1 MRYKFR
7 LIEQILTEGT
17 KYDKLAAKIISDS
30 GLFDEETSNNII
42 QALFRED
49 IHAFTHSPSWLEK
62 YLKGIARMLVDYANG
77 NKSTAQSFLNECP
90 AVFDEYLTW
99 IKENRTEENKNKLD
113 SNFIDKMSYQ
123 DVKDFLDKL
132 QDERDKESKDKLAQM
147 KFKQSNFSLVPINSY
162 EEMHSKYGGSATG
175 DSSSDK
181 YAGGGGTAWCHTN
194 SKGVYDAWI
203 QGGNKFFVLQNNNW
217 KDIPFDRES
226 NAENPKDA
234 YGNSLIALLVNK
246 RNGTLKRATLRCNHV
261 GVNSNADNQYKTYA
275 ELSEVAGFNVE
286 EEIAKYIGAVGGA
299 IEIDPSEVVSVDL
312 LSIKQAKML
321 SAEIRAYSEY
331 WWLQSPGADS
341 DDRYVTA
348 MVVLPA
354 GYIYDNGFDVR
365 VDSVRV
371 RPAINIITELDIS
384 KGDVVSVFGYRWA
397 CVYSAGD
404 TNYWALLAP
413 DEQPLTVMP
422 FSEYGNNDYRLSG
435 VKHWLDDW
443 FKRQTGRASTT
454 ESPYFIS
461 DDMQDFVDEDDIKGL
476 GLIYTSDTDYI
487 PTNILKYSN
496 SWWLRSRGVES
507 IAAAYVNK
515 DGRVDEDGDFVG
527 SPKAVR
533 PALWIRGL
541 DGLYPNIGDVIMIK
555 NRPWAYM
562 GNDRALLV
570 GEPLDNRR
578 VFSAGAGSD
587 NSYESSSIRK
597 YLDRVFLI
605 WFGKENWG

>member
-1 MRYKFR
+1 MKYKFR

-77 NKSTAQSFLNECP
+77 NQSTAQSFLNECP

-123 DVKDFLDKL
+123 DVKDFLDEL
-132 QDERDKESKDKLAQM
+132 QAERDKESKDKLSQM
-147 KFKQSNFSLVPINSY
+147 EFNQSNFSLVPINSY
-162 EEMHSKYGGSATG
+162 EEMHSKYGGRATG
-175 DSSSDK
+175 DGSSDK

-194 SKGVYDAWI
+194 NKGVYDGWT

-226 NAENPKDA
+226 NKENPKDA
-234 YGNSLIALLVNK
+234 YGNSLIALLVDK
-246 RNGTLKRATLRCNHV
+246 RHGTLKRATLRCNHV

-286 EEIAKYIGAVGGA
+286 EEIAKYIVKPGGA
-299 IEIDPSEVVSVDL
+299 IELDPSEVVSVDL
-312 LSIKQAKML
+312 LDIEEASLFVADVL
-321 SAEIRAYSEY
+321 AYPRF
-331 WWLQSPGADS
+331 WWLRSSGRYS
-341 DDRYVTA
+341 DNA
-348 MVVLPA
+348 AVV
-354 GYIYDNGFDVR
+354 FDTGDISKDGLS
-365 VDSVRV
+365 VDYSGIAV
-371 RPAINIITELDIS
+371 RPAIQFTAESDYFNDGDI
-384 KGDVVSVFGYRWA
+384 VSVFGYRWVFYHDVFGA
-397 CVYSAGD
+397 PFG
-404 TNYWALLAP
+404 ALLAP
-413 DEQPLTVMP
+413 DEEPLAVMP
-422 FSEYGNNDYRLSG
+422 FSEYGNNDYRFSG

-443 FKRQTGRASTT
+443 FKRQTGRKNAT

-461 DDMQDFVDEDDIKGL
+461 DDMKDFVEEYDIKAL
-476 GLIYTSDTDYI
+476 VLIDAIDAENI
-487 PTNILKYSN
+487 PTNIRKYSDD
-496 SWWLRSRGVES
+496 WWLRSHGADDVS
-507 IAAAYVNK
+507 AAYVEKNGVI
-515 DGRVDEDGDFVG
+515 DDEGDYVDYI
-527 SPKAVR
+527 KAVR

-541 DGLYPNIGDVIMIK
+541 DGIYPDVGDVIMIQG
-555 NRPWAYM
+555 RPWAYI
-562 GNDRALLV
+562 GDDKVLLV
-570 GEPLDNRR
+570 GEPLAKGA
-578 VFSAGAGSD
+578 FSIELD
-587 NSYESSSIRK
+587 NSYAPSRIK
-597 YLDRVFLI
+597 AYLDKVFLN